1 MSIPTDKERG
11 MVLSIPTDRERGMG
25 MSRIAIVNGLLA
37 DPAGD
42 ALSPGSVLIEGDR
55 ILWAGAT
62 DVPADAERIDAQGLV
77 VAPGLVDL
85 GVFATDKPAF
95 HFGGITRAALMP
107 DQSAP
112 LDDVGLIRQATRA
125 GKPDFW
131 VHPIAAATRG
141 LAGREM
147 AEIGLMQAAGA
158 KAVGTGRQWI
168 ADSGV
173 MLRILSYASGLG
185 LTVIAH
191 AEDGG
196 LTAKAV
202 ATSGETA
209 TRLGLP
215 HAPAC
220 AEAMAI
226 ARDLM
231 LARQTGAAIHFR
243 LVTTRAGFDLI
254 RAAKAE
260 GLRVTCGISPAYLFL
275 NDQAV
280 TDFRTFT
287 RLSPPLRS
295 EEDRQ
300 ASLAAVADGTVDVI
314 TSGHDPRGPEDKRLP
329 FADAAP
335 GMAGA
340 ETLLALS
347 LNLVRD
353 GLVSMGRLMALL
365 CANPARI
372 LGVEAGSLTSGAA
385 ADLIFVDADAPW
397 IVDSGRMA
405 AAAGNTPF
413 DRLPVQG
420 RVRRI
425 MKGGQFL

>member
-1 MSIPTDKERG
+1 MTK
-11 MVLSIPTDRERGMG
+11 L
-25 MSRIAIVNGLLA
+25 AIINGRLA

-42 ALSPGSVLIEGDR
+42 ALVSGSILIEGDR
-55 ILWAGAT
+55 IVAAG
-62 DVPADAERIDAQGLV
+62 DIVVPADAERIDAQGLV
-77 VAPGLVDL
+77 VAPGLIDL

-107 DQSAP
+107 DQSSL
-112 LDDVGLIRQATRA
+112 LDDAGLIRQATRA

-141 LAGREM
+141 LAGTEL
-147 AEIGLMQAAGA
+147 AEIGMMQAAGA

-173 MLRILSYASGLG
+173 MLRVLSYASGLG

-196 LTAKAV
+196 LAGKAV

-226 ARDLM
+226 ARDIM
-231 LARQTGAAIHFR
+231 LARQAGAAIHFR
-243 LVTTRAGFDLI
+243 LVTTKAGFDLV

-260 GLRVTCGISPAYLFL
+260 GLRVSCGISPAYLFL
-275 NDQAV
+275 ADNAV
-280 TDFRTFT
+280 SNFRTFA

-295 EEDRQ
+295 EDDRK
-300 ASLAAVADGTVDVI
+300 ASIAAVADGTVDVI
-314 TSGHDPRGPEDKRLP
+314 TSSHDPRGAEDKRLP
-329 FADAAP
+329 FADASP

-347 LNLVRD
+347 LNLVRE
-353 GLVSMGRLMALL
+353 GHVSLNRLMTLL
-365 CANPARI
+365 SANPALI
-372 LGVEAGSLTSGAA
+372 LGVNAGSFAPGSA
-385 ADLIFVDADAPW
+385 ADLIFVDPDAPW
-397 IVDSGRMA
+397 IVDSAKMA

-413 DRLPVQG
+413 DRVPVQG
-420 RVRRI
+420 RARRI
-425 MKGGQFL
+425 MKGGVFL

>member
-1 MSIPTDKERG
+1 
-11 MVLSIPTDRERGMG
+11 
-25 MSRIAIVNGLLA
+25 MSRIAIVNGKLA
-37 DPAGD
+37 DPAGG
-42 ALSPGSVLIEGDR
+42 ALVPGTVLIEGDR
-55 ILWAGAT
+55 ILATGAV
-62 DVPADAERIDAQGLV
+62 DIPADAQQVDAGGLV
-77 VAPGLVDL
+77 VAPGLIDL

-107 DQSAP
+107 DQRAP
-112 LDDVGLIRQATRA
+112 LDEVGLIREATRA

-141 LAGREM
+141 LKGTEM
-147 AEIGLMQAAGA
+147 AEMGLMQIAGA

-196 LTAKAV
+196 LSAKAV

-209 TRLGLP
+209 TRLGLA

-226 ARDLM
+226 ARDIM
-231 LARQTGAAIHFR
+231 LARETGAAIHFR
-243 LVTTRAGFDLI
+243 LVTTKAGFDLI

-260 GLRVTCGISPAYLFL
+260 GLKVSCGISPAYLFL
-275 NDQAV
+275 NDQAM
-280 TDFRTFT
+280 TDFRTFA

-295 EEDRQ
+295 DADRH
-300 ASLAAVADGTVDVI
+300 ASIAAVADGTVDVI

-329 FADAAP
+329 FADASP

-347 LNLVRD
+347 LNLVRE
-353 GLVSMGRLMALL
+353 GHLSLNRLMTLL
-365 CANPARI
+365 SANPAKI
-372 LGVEAGSLTSGAA
+372 LGVNAGSFAPGSA
-385 ADLIFVDADAPW
+385 ADLILVDPDAPW
-397 IVDSGRMA
+397 IVDSAKMA
-405 AAAGNTPF
+405 ASAGNTPF
-413 DRLPVQG
+413 DKVPVQG
-420 RVRRI
+420 RARRI
-425 MKGGQFL
+425 MKGGQFF

>member
-1 MSIPTDKERG
+1 MSIPTNKE
-11 MVLSIPTDRERGMG
+11 PMG
-25 MSRIAIVNGLLA
+25 MSKLAIVNGKLA
-37 DPAGD
+37 DPAGS
-42 ALSPGSVLIEGDR
+42 ALTDGVILIEGDR
-55 ILWAGAT
+55 IVASGNVA
-62 DVPADAERIDAQGLV
+62 VPGDAERIDAAGLV
-77 VAPGLVDL
+77 VAPGLIDL

-107 DQSAP
+107 DQSSP
-112 LDDVGLIRQATRA
+112 LDDAGLIRQATRA

-131 VHPIAAATRG
+131 VHPIAAATRDLKG
-141 LAGREM
+141 TEL
-147 AEIGLMQAAGA
+147 AEIGMMQAAGA

-173 MLRILSYASGLG
+173 MMRVLAYASGLG
-185 LTVIAH
+185 LTVITH

-196 LTAKAV
+196 LAGKAV

-226 ARDLM
+226 ARDIM
-231 LARQTGAAIHFR
+231 LARVTGAAIHFR

-260 GLRVTCGISPAYLFL
+260 GLKVTCGISPAYLFL
-275 NDQAV
+275 SDNAV
-280 TDFRTFT
+280 TNFRTYA

-295 EEDRQ
+295 EDDRK
-300 ASLAAVADGTVDVI
+300 ASIAAVADGTVDVI
-314 TSGHDPRGPEDKRLP
+314 TSSHDPRGPEDKRLP
-329 FADAAP
+329 FADASP

-347 LNLVRD
+347 LNLVRE
-353 GLVSMGRLMALL
+353 GHVSICRLMTLL
-365 CANPARI
+365 SANPARI
-372 LGVEAGSLTSGAA
+372 LGVNAGSFAGGSA
-385 ADLIFVDADAPW
+385 ADLIFIDPDAPW
-397 IVDSGRMA
+397 IVDSEKMA
-405 AAAGNTPF
+405 AQAGNTPF
-413 DRLPVQG
+413 DRVPVQG
-420 RVRRI
+420 RARRV
-425 MKGGQFL
+425 MKGGAFL